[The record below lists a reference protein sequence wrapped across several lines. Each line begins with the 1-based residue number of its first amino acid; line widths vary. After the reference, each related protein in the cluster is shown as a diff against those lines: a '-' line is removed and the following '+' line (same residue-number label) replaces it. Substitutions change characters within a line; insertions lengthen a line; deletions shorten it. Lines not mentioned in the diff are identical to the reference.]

1 MTLIGTVP
9 ADWFARRLQMLSVAV
24 IVPFFCLLIV
34 AVNGWSFKG
43 QIKNNILLYNTIS
56 RTKVKFEAIADPK
69 VTFYSCGPTVYD
81 YAHIGNF
88 RAFIT
93 YDILKR
99 WLEYGGYNVE
109 HICNLTD
116 IGK

>member
-1 MTLIGTVP
+1 
-9 ADWFARRLQMLSVAV
+9 MLPIAV
-24 IVPFFCLLIV
+24 IIV
-34 AVNGWSFKG
+34 FVSFQIVIIDGWSFKG
-43 QIKNNILLYNTIS
+43 QNKNNILLFNTIS
-56 RTKVKFEAIADPK
+56 RYKEKFEAISEPK

-93 YDILKR
+93 YDLLKR
-99 WLEYGGYNVE
+99 WLEYSGYDVE

>member
-1 MTLIGTVP
+1 MWPLTAIVVILCLI
-9 ADWFARRLQMLSVAV
+9 L
-24 IVPFFCLLIV
+24 V

-43 QIKNNILLYNTIS
+43 QIKNKILLYNTIS
-56 RTKVKFEAIADPK
+56 RSKVKFEAIDEAK

-93 YDILKR
+93 YDLLKR
-99 WLEYGGYNVE
+99 WLEYSGYEVE